1 MKTFLI
7 LISLFFSTFL
17 FAEESNK
24 IFWID
29 VRTTEEFDSGHLKN
43 AIHIP
48 YQKITNKIGSI
59 TKDKNADIRVYC
71 KVGGRAGIAKK
82 ALEKLGYKYVTNS
95 GGYKDLLKK
104 QKQAK

>member
-1 MKTFLI
+1 MKTFLL
-7 LISLFFSTFL
+7 LITLFLSSFL
-17 FAEESNK
+17 FADETEK
-24 IFWID
+24 IIWID

-48 YQKITNKIGSI
+48 YQKISNKISSV
-59 TKDKNADIRVYC
+59 TKDKNADIRIYC

-82 ALEKLGYKYVTNS
+82 ALEKLGYKNVTNA

-104 QKQAK
+104 QK

>member
-1 MKTFLI
+1 MKSMLVLAT
-7 LISLFFSTFL
+7 LFFSSLIYADDT
-17 FAEESNK
+17 NK
-24 IFWID
+24 TIWID

-48 YQKITNKIGSI
+48 YQEISKKIAAV

-82 ALEKLGYKYVTNS
+82 ALEKIGYKNVTNS

-104 QKQAK
+104 QK